1 MEDLKETTHKIH
13 YERFRFDKLREMM
26 YPGGPRD
33 YRVST
38 NIVWYSSGIWYSMLE
53 FEEGFCC
60 KSI

>member
-1 MEDLKETTHKIH
+1 MQVH

-38 NIVWYSSGIWYSMLE
+38 NIVWSPVNRNMV
-53 FEEGFCC
+53 FNA
-60 KSI
+60 

>member
-1 MEDLKETTHKIH
+1 MQVH

-38 NIVWYSSGIWYSMLE
+38 NIVWSTTGIWYSMLE
-53 FEEGFCC
+53 FEGFVAKLFDTEG
-60 KSI
+60 IL

>member
-1 MEDLKETTHKIH
+1 MQVH

-38 NIVWYSSGIWYSMLE
+38 NIVWYSMLE
-53 FEEGFCC
+53 FEGFVTKLFDTEG
-60 KSI
+60 IL